1 MPRCSMMMLDH
12 RDSAIDSFESLSPQ
26 DEHPAIG
33 NVASQLFTAPHVD
46 KIWYILVFSLHCVLV
61 EGRGLYYGWC
71 R

>member
-1 MPRCSMMMLDH
+1 MPRCSMMVLDH

-46 KIWYILVFSLHCVLV
+46 KIWYILVFFSSLRSG
-61 EGRGLYYGWC
+61 GRKGEVAL
-71 R
+71 